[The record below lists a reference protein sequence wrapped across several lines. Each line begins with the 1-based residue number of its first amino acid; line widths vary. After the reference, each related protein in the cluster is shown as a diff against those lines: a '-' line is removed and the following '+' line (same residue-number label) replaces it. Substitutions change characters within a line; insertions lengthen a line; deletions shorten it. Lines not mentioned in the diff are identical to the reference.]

1 MRLMFVH
8 VVAAATTFLSGAA
21 AFAETRTA
29 EQPVVY
35 GEDDRFDVVAHPNAD
50 LRAIAAGSVGAL
62 VAKAS
67 VVVNGDSVSFSAN
80 TLGAAQQLCAD
91 ERYVAQP
98 AASFCSGTL
107 IAPNLFLTA
116 GHCVQPE
123 PGACSGLFVV
133 MNYQAT
139 AEGSASLVPI
149 SREDL
154 FSCRRV
160 VAHELSDS
168 GNISLDYAILE
179 LDRVATPRFTPAVVR
194 ADSGAVPNGT
204 PIALIGSPS
213 GIPTKIDAGGR
224 VRDARTSSTDY
235 FVGTTDSFAGN
246 SGSGVWDVNSLD
258 LVGILVS
265 GETDYTDDGSCNRVA
280 YCGENECRGEYI
292 TYAHR
297 AVAELCQT
305 VADPTLCGT
314 SGSCGDGFCSSDESP
329 SSCAS
334 DCAATCGDGVCALS
348 EWDSCPGD
356 CEVIVPGEWTCD
368 AGWYGSFDGCDCDCG
383 VTDPD
388 CSIDPTCVTGG
399 DFSDL
404 LCSATSGPA
413 PASQLPASALLA
425 LLSMLAIPLLGRFG
439 VKKASA

>member
-1 MRLMFVH
+1 MRLML
-8 VVAAATTFLSGAA
+8 ARAATTAA
-21 AFAETRTA
+21 TLLVAATVVGQTRTL
-29 EQPVVY
+29 EQPVIY

-50 LRAIAAGSVGAL
+50 LRTIAAGSVGAL
-62 VAKAS
+62 IAKSS
-67 VVVNGDSVSFSAN
+67 VTVNGNSVSFSAN
-80 TLGAAQQLCAD
+80 TLGASQQLCAD
-91 ERYVAQP
+91 ERYVSQP

-149 SREDL
+149 TREDL

-160 VAHELSDS
+160 VAHELNDS
-168 GNISLDYAILE
+168 GNTSLDYAIIE

-194 ADSGAVPNGT
+194 ADAGAVPNGT
-204 PIALIGSPS
+204 PLALMGSPS

-224 VRDARTSSTDY
+224 VIDARTSTTDY

-246 SGSGVWDVNSLD
+246 SGSGVWDVDSLD
-258 LVGILVS
+258 LIGILVS
-265 GETDYTDDGSCNRVA
+265 GETDYTDDGSCNRVN
-280 YCGENECRGEYI
+280 YCAEGECRGENI
-292 TYAHR
+292 TYAFR
-297 AVAELCQT
+297 AVAELCQS
-305 VADPTLCGT
+305 VADPTLCG
-314 SGSCGDGFCSSDESP
+314 SAGQCGDGFCSSDESA

-334 DCAATCGDGVCALS
+334 DCAVACGDGICALS

-356 CEVIVPGEWTCD
+356 CEIIVPAEWTCD

-404 LCSATSGPA
+404 LCSATSEPA
-413 PASQLPASALLA
+413 PASQIPGSALLA
-425 LLSMLAIPLLGRFG
+425 LLAVLAIPLLGRFG
-439 VKKASA
+439 VRRAAA